1 MTLHNIS
8 AVLFSNILNMNDKKI
23 IKLIFT
29 ALTPIFR
36 SMYSIQGVK
45 ACQGISLLRQ
55 LDTLTQVDHI
65 QHACAYDEVELTVLC
80 VVDRVGFVGNKHHF
94 PNG

>member
-29 ALTPIFR
+29 ALTPIFW

-45 ACQGISLLRQ
+45 AYQGISLFRQ
-55 LDTLTQVDHI
+55 SDTLTQVDHI
-65 QHACAYDEVELTVLC
+65 QHACADDEAELTVLGI
-80 VVDRVGFVGNKHHF
+80 VDRVGFAGEKHHF
-94 PNG
+94 SNG

>member
-1 MTLHNIS
+1 
-8 AVLFSNILNMNDKKI
+8 MNDKKI

-29 ALTPIFR
+29 ALTPIFW

-45 ACQGISLLRQ
+45 AYQGISLFRQ

-65 QHACAYDEVELTVLC
+65 HNDCVGDEA
-80 VVDRVGFVGNKHHF
+80 
-94 PNG
+94 

>member
-1 MTLHNIS
+1 
-8 AVLFSNILNMNDKKI
+8 MNDKKI

-29 ALTPIFR
+29 ALMPIFW

-45 ACQGISLLRQ
+45 AYQGISLLRQ

-65 QHACAYDEVELTVLC
+65 QHACADDEAELTVLR
-80 VVDRVGFVGNKHHF
+80 VVDRVGFVGEKHHF
-94 PNG
+94 SKG